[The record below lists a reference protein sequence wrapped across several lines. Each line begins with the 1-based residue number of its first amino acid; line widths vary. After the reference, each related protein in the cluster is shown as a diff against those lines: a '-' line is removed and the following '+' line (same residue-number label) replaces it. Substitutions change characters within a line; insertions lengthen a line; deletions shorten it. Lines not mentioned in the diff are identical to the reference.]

1 MGGGGFAYDYFISR
15 RGTAAALARE
25 AADVMDSAG
34 YKVRVLDYDFTASGQ
49 FVRDIDDALK
59 QSRHLLILHT
69 ADHHDSFWSQQEFH
83 NVLAAVADS
92 DGQRRIGVLRCDSAM
107 PGGLLHSATYG
118 DLGRFERCVDALSEG
133 SGRLPA
139 GSRREASQHS
149 FQRGQCGVL
158 PAIPGTGWRRVAA
171 LPSGA

>member
-1 MGGGGFAYDYFISR
+1 M
-15 RGTAAALARE
+15 
-25 AADVMDSAG
+25 
-34 YKVRVLDYDFTASGQ
+34 LDYDFTASGQ

-59 QSRHLLILHT
+59 QCRHLLILHT

-92 DGQRRIGVLRCDSAM
+92 DGQRRIGVLRCDFAM

-133 SGRLPA
+133 SGGCLRVLGARHPNTLSSEDNVA
-139 GSRREASQHS
+139 CCLQSL
-149 FQRGQCGVL
+149 GQG
-158 PAIPGTGWRRVAA
+158 GAA
-171 LPSGA
+171 LPLFRQALDGREHGWVRRTRTLSAA